1 MFEAS
6 AEPLSFRT
14 LLYPLVSKVSLSVVN
29 CSADLLLYIASSFLA
44 TILKKQKL
52 ESCDSCAY

>member
-14 LLYPLVSKVSLSVVN
+14 LLHPLVSEAFLSVMH
-29 CSADLLLYIASSFLA
+29 CSADLLLYTASSFLA
-44 TILKKQKL
+44 TVLKKQKL